1 MKLKNRFLFF
11 ITISISIIL
20 SVWAVLFYYSILEEV
35 YDEVD
40 DQLDNYAQL
49 IMTSFL
55 SGSMSEFYSG
65 DGSNNTFEL
74 YEISQETAKKKPKLR
89 YYESMIY
96 IKSKHENEP
105 ARVLDTYFVNAENR
119 YFALKI
125 YTPILET
132 HDLRIAILY
141 WMIILYT
148 FLLIILIIVIS
159 VVYHVSMRPLYKF
172 LDWMRNFDILHPVP
186 LDNNTSVKEFKEL
199 CVTANETLQRIDK
212 LYQSQKMFIANASH
226 EMQTPLAIAI
236 NNVDA
241 IVQTDLSEEQL
252 KYISNINKTLMRASA
267 VNKSLLLLAKI
278 DGNVFIEHQKIDI
291 SEIINAILPNLQEV
305 YSSKNVSYFVNLNTC
320 ILDINPDLASVLVMN
335 LIKNAIIYTPN
346 NGEIIISCGENNFS
360 VSNSSVDNIPL
371 DEKNIFIPF
380 CKSMNNVNSSGIGLT
395 LVKAICDSSN
405 LIIKY
410 FFENNFHTFKISD

>member
-1 MKLKNRFLFF
+1 MKLNNRFLFF

-267 VNKSLLLLAKI
+267 VNKSLMAMSLLSIKRLI
-278 DGNVFIEHQKIDI
+278 YQK
-291 SEIINAILPNLQEV
+291 LLMLYCP
-305 YSSKNVSYFVNLNTC
+305 
-320 ILDINPDLASVLVMN
+320 
-335 LIKNAIIYTPN
+335 IYKRS
-346 NGEIIISCGENNFS
+346 IHR
-360 VSNSSVDNIPL
+360 
-371 DEKNIFIPF
+371 K
-380 CKSMNNVNSSGIGLT
+380 M
-395 LVKAICDSSN
+395 
-405 LIIKY
+405 
-410 FFENNFHTFKISD
+410 